1 LCIKELEMSLPQQIF
16 VNVSGI
22 DANADASMVFVWSN
36 KKGAEDHVLVG
47 SGHIVNVP
55 AHARPPGIQ
64 AGQFSVTFLL
74 PPGCSADDVFVTDDK
89 NGDERLT
96 GVRVIARLSQ
106 ARYQREEGGVS
117 VADDALPRHRISPAF
132 RSSATLNGGN

>member
-1 LCIKELEMSLPQQIF
+1 MSVPQQIF

-22 DANADASMVFVWSN
+22 DANADASIVFVWSRN
-36 KKGAEDHVLVG
+36 KGPEDYVLVG
-47 SGHIVNVP
+47 SGHVVNVP

-89 NGDERLT
+89 SNGERLT
-96 GVRVIARLSQ
+96 GVTVLGGLGNLRSP
-106 ARYQREEGGVS
+106 REEGIS
-117 VADDALPRHRISPAF
+117 VADDSFAAHRISPAF
-132 RSSATLNGGN
+132 KSSSTFNGRS